1 MDYEIK
7 ILPEALND
15 INNAF
20 EYYEKISFKVLN
32 SFKNELEE
40 TYNKLE
46 INPFYQIK
54 FKHLKVIPFKNFLYI
69 IFFEVD
75 KVTKIVYV
83 FSVFH
88 TFQNPNKYPK

>member
-1 MDYEIK
+1 MGYEIK

-40 TYNKLE
+40 NYNKLE

-54 FKHLKVIPFKNFLYI
+54 FKYLRVIPFKNFPYI

-75 KVTKIVYV
+75 EVTKIVYV
-83 FSVFH
+83 YSVFH